1 MPEIMTNAPWGAL
14 MVVIPLAAAAASFL
28 LPRGFALAAVSAI
41 AFPSSFLSLVL
52 LAREVWFFGPVRY
65 RIGGWGAPL
74 GIDLY
79 ADGLSILMLFMT
91 FLVVA
96 VVSFYSAF
104 YFAGSGSRYR
114 SFWPLWM
121 FLWAGLNGVFLSG
134 DVFNL
139 YVMLEVMVIAA
150 VALVVL
156 DGRSEALASGMR
168 YFIVS
173 VIGSLSYLMGVALLY
188 ASYGVLDISAL
199 GRTIVPDLATW
210 IAIVLIISGLL
221 AKTAL
226 FPLHF
231 WLPKAHASAP
241 VPVSAALSALVIKAP
256 FYIILRLWTEV
267 FSPGITSQAGLLL
280 GFLGSMA
287 IIWGGV
293 MALRQTRLKMLVA
306 YSTVSQIGYL
316 FLFFPM
322 SGSADAFI
330 GCFYQALSHALAKAS
345 MFLAAGN
352 IIRALGTD
360 LIDDIKRLG
369 QRLNISIF
377 AFGLAGISLMGL
389 PPSAGFIAKWHLLK
403 ASFETGQWWWSV
415 VIVAGG
421 LLAAG
426 YLFPVLRRSFYQTQ
440 DPSACAHVPFGMEA
454 AAIVLAVLS
463 LLLGIT
469 SAVPLSFFKAAIL

>member
-1 MPEIMTNAPWGAL
+1 MQEIITTAPWGAL
-14 MVVIPLAAAAASFL
+14 MVVIPLAAAAASYLF
-28 LPRGFALAAVSAI
+28 PWRSALMAASAI
-41 AFPSSFLSLVL
+41 AFPAAFYSLAL
-52 LAREVWFFGPVRY
+52 LARDVWVSGAVRY
-65 RIGGWGAPL
+65 RIGGWGSPL
-74 GIDLY
+74 GIDLF

-91 FLVVA
+91 IVVVMA
-96 VVSFYSAF
+96 ASIYSSFYF
-104 YFAGSGSRYR
+104 SGDVERKR

-139 YVMLEVMVIAA
+139 YVTLEVMVIAS
-150 VALVVL
+150 VALISL
-156 DGRSEALASGMR
+156 KGGREALLSGMR
-168 YFIVS
+168 YFLVS
-173 VIGSLSYLMGVALLY
+173 VLGSLSYLMGVAMLY
-188 ASYGVLDISAL
+188 GSYGILDIGAL
-199 GRTIVPDLATW
+199 GRTIGPDPAAQ
-210 IAIVLIISGLL
+210 IAIVLIVTGLL

-241 VPVSAALSALVIKAP
+241 VPVSAALSALVVKAP
-256 FYIILRLWTEV
+256 FYIILRLWTDV
-267 FSPGITSQAGLLL
+267 FSHDIISHAGLML
-280 GFLGSMA
+280 GVLGSVA

-322 SGSADAFI
+322 AGSSDAFL
-330 GCFYQALSHALAKAS
+330 GCVYQALSHGLAKAS

-352 IIRALGTD
+352 LIKALGSD
-360 LIDDIKRLG
+360 LIEDLRGLR
-369 QRLNISIF
+369 QRLNISTF

-389 PPSAGFIAKWHLLK
+389 PPGAGFIAKWQLLK
-403 ASFETGQWWWSV
+403 ASIETGQWWWAII
-415 VIVAGG
+415 IVAGG

-426 YLFPVLRRSFYQTQ
+426 YLFPVLRNIISQSQ
-440 DPSACAHVPFGMEA
+440 DPVECAKVPFGMEA

-463 LLLGIT
+463 LVLGIAA
-469 SAVPLSFFKAAIL
+469 AVPLSLFRTALL